1 MSMWVCNCV
10 GVLVC
15 KVIRV
20 SASLDDRGTYAYR
33 VVSMGQSTLRL
44 NRQKA
49 CSRVSHYCRMER
61 IRSALL
67 DEQSVAWLFCIVEW
81 HV

>member
-1 MSMWVCNCV
+1 MLVCNCV
-10 GVLVC
+10 GMLGF
-15 KVIRV
+15 KVMQV

-33 VVSMGQSTLRL
+33 VISRGQSTLRL
-44 NRQKA
+44 NRQEA
-49 CSRVSHYCRMER
+49 CSRVSNYCRLER